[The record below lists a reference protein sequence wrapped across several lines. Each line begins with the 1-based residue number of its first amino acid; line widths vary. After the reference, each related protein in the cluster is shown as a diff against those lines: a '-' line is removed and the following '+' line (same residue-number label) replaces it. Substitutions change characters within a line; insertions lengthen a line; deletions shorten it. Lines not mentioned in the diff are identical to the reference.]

1 MRTVLFI
8 QAYNIKHCALQKLYD
23 IAFHRRNHDLKL
35 MCFTLTLGSGMVHER
50 KRKREKSLTYYHT
63 CCSIALVLKMVN
75 ILYVKNLKL

>member
-23 IAFHRRNHDLKL
+23 IAFHRRNLKL
-35 MCFTLTLGSGMVHER
+35 MCFTLTLGSGMVQ
-50 KRKREKSLTYYHT
+50 RKREKSLTYYHT
-63 CCSIALVLKMVN
+63 CCSIALVLQMVN